1 MIIFN
6 LQMDQSPSEKLYML
20 NYIWLGLLFLGIGT
34 ALTLDV
40 VNQSNNRY
48 RNGDAVEV
56 SVSFDSASAAST
68 KPFDALLKISSNTF
82 EKFYGSV
89 QNDEINQKVK
99 LIYNGKDKSY
109 SVYFIVDDK
118 SPAIWSEMAK
128 VSGKEDDLSGKLFLK
143 NKTGANSFGAKL
155 ILEKISFAKMKDVTN
170 AAIDY
175 AGKAV
180 NIALGLIGIMAL
192 WLGIMKIAEQSGLI
206 SIIARSV
213 KPVTKFLF
221 PDVPHDHPAMGS
233 MIMNI
238 SANMLGL
245 GNAATPFGLKAM
257 EELEKLNPEK
267 GTATNAMCTFL
278 AINTAGLTLIPATAI
293 AVRAAAGSSDPT
305 IIIGT
310 SIFGASCATIVGIF
324 SAKILE
330 KFPMSFSDL
339 VNYLKSKWKFFVSLF
354 SIAFVIVLLAVSGL
368 SSKLFSNL
376 GFINADGLKTF
387 IQIISTLAIPLII
400 ISFVLFGVLKKV
412 KIYEVFVEG
421 AKEGFNVALRIIPYL
436 VAMLV
441 AIGIFRAGGAM
452 EFLMIILSP
461 ATNLIGFPPEA
472 LPMALM
478 RPLSGSGSL
487 GIMSEVMSIHGPDSF
502 IGILVSTIMGST
514 ETTFYVLALYFGS
527 VSIKRTRHAVAVGIL
542 ADIAGILGALFIVK
556 LLFN

>member
-1 MIIFN
+1 
-6 LQMDQSPSEKLYML
+6 ML

-34 ALTLDV
+34 ALTLDLS
-40 VNQSNNRY
+40 NQTQNKY
-48 RNGDAVEV
+48 QNGESVEV
-56 SVSFDSASAAST
+56 AVSFDSNFAKSD
-68 KPFDALLKISSNTF
+68 KPFDAVIKISAQSF
-82 EKFYGSV
+82 VKFYKV
-89 QNDEINQKVK
+89 NQNEAIDQKVRFTFNK
-99 LIYNGKDKSY
+99 KENNYT
-109 SVYFIVDDK
+109 VYFIVDEK
-118 SPAIWSEMAK
+118 SPAIWQEMAK
-128 VSGKEDDLSGKLFLK
+128 VSGKENDLSGKIVL
-143 NKTGANSFGAKL
+143 NNTNGINSFTASFT
-155 ILEKISFAKMKDVTN
+155 LERISFAKMKDVTN
-170 AAIDY
+170 SAIDY

-206 SIIARSV
+206 QIIAKSV

-221 PDVPHDHPAMGS
+221 PDVPQDHPAMGS
-233 MIMNI
+233 MIMNM

-257 EELEKLNPEK
+257 EELDKLNPEK
-267 GTATNAMCTFL
+267 GTATNAMVTFL

-293 AVRAAAGSSDPT
+293 AVRAASGSSDPT

-310 SIFGASCATIVGIF
+310 SIFGASCATFVGILA
-324 SAKILE
+324 AKTLE
-330 KFPMSFSDL
+330 KFPMSFSNFVSFL
-339 VNYLKSKWKFFVSLF
+339 QSSWKFFTAIFL
-354 SIAFVIVLLAVSGL
+354 IAFLIVLLATTGL
-368 SSKLFSNL
+368 LSKIFSSA
-376 GFINADGLKTF
+376 GFLNTDGLKII
-387 IQIISTLAIPLII
+387 IQIISTLAIPII
-400 ISFVLFGVLKKV
+400 IITFVIYGAIKKV
-412 KIYEVFVEG
+412 KIYEAFVDG

-452 EFLMIILSP
+452 DFLMVILSP
-461 ATNLIGFPPEA
+461 MTNLIGFPAEA

-487 GIMSEVMSIHGPDSF
+487 GIMSEVMSVHGPDSF

-527 VSIKRTRHAVAVGIL
+527 VSIKKTRHAVTVGIL

-556 LLFN
+556 LLFG